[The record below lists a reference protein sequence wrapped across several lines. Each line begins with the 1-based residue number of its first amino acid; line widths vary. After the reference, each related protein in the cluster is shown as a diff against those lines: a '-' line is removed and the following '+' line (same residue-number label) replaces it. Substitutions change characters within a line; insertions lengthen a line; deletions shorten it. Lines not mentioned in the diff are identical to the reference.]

1 MKKFLVS
8 YSGATIVEAENAD
21 QACEIAMS
29 EMQLDEI
36 DAYEMDKN
44 GNIIK
49 NNIILQEVYY
59 GKITQRTEILC
70 N

>member
-1 MKKFLVS
+1 MKKYFVS

-49 NNIILQEVYY
+49 NNIIL
-59 GKITQRTEILC
+59 
-70 N
+70 